1 MGAARRARPAAGAAG
16 DRRQLQLRRR
26 PAGADPRLDQALAL
40 LLRGAR
46 LAGRGRHR
54 PAAGA
59 GPGPAPAGRL
69 HHQPAPPRRLRPGR
83 LERQELA
90 LGRRHRRPGPPR
102 QPDRGR
108 GRAPAGRPVRGE
120 EEAVGVLRDPPGQLP
135 GRPAGRHPAALRDYH
150 LGLRA
155 GLGGRRHLLQLP
167 GRHPR
172 ALRLGPG
179 RADPQGQPV
188 RPAPEVLRRA
198 RAGRGHGLPGRPG
211 AGAVRR
217 RVPGRARGQGRR
229 PVMLSARDVEE
240 ALKERLLRGAYPRG
254 GALPSVRALA
264 AELGTS
270 PSTVGRAV
278 QVLARQGWVTAT
290 SRRGAVVRRDLP
302 AGETDL
308 RDAEAAIRRLA
319 VRWRLVGGDRVEFQE
334 LVARVADEVF
344 QPAPRTVFL
353 ECNPVDLQRG
363 LEQVQRETSVSVEP
377 LLLEDAADGSG
388 ELLKDANVLLTPYFH
403 LAEAREL
410 APEGAQVVPLNF
422 VPSEDAMRA
431 LVELTP
437 ETLVGVLAVDARS
450 RRRLEAI
457 VQQYSAATVLGALLD
472 DPEAAAS
479 LVGAADVVLITNAA
493 NLPGHL
499 AARARRLVRVGWAL
513 EPGGLGG
520 WRVSAEPSSG
530 AG

>member
-1 MGAARRARPAAGAAG
+1 
-16 DRRQLQLRRR
+16 
-26 PAGADPRLDQALAL
+26 
-40 LLRGAR
+40 
-46 LAGRGRHR
+46 
-54 PAAGA
+54 
-59 GPGPAPAGRL
+59 
-69 HHQPAPPRRLRPGR
+69 
-83 LERQELA
+83 
-90 LGRRHRRPGPPR
+90 
-102 QPDRGR
+102 
-108 GRAPAGRPVRGE
+108 
-120 EEAVGVLRDPPGQLP
+120 
-135 GRPAGRHPAALRDYH
+135 
-150 LGLRA
+150 
-155 GLGGRRHLLQLP
+155 
-167 GRHPR
+167 
-172 ALRLGPG
+172 
-179 RADPQGQPV
+179 
-188 RPAPEVLRRA
+188 
-198 RAGRGHGLPGRPG
+198 
-211 AGAVRR
+211 
-217 RVPGRARGQGRR
+217 
-229 PVMLSARDVEE
+229 MLSARDVEE

-278 QVLARQGWVTAT
+278 QELARQGWVTAT

-302 AGETDL
+302 TGETGV

-334 LVARVADEVF
+334 LVLRVADEVF

-363 LEQVQRETSVSVEP
+363 LDQVQRETSVSIEP
-377 LLLEDAADGSG
+377 MLLADAAEETG
-388 ELLKDANVLLTPYFH
+388 ELKDVNVLLTPYFH

-422 VPSEDAMRA
+422 VASQDAMRA
-431 LVELTP
+431 LVDLP
-437 ETLVGVLAVDARS
+437 ADTLVGVLAVDARS

-457 VQQYSAATVLGALLD
+457 VQQYSSASAVLGALLED
-472 DPEAAAS
+472 DQAAVNLVEAAD
-479 LVGAADVVLITNAA
+479 LVLVTNAA

-520 WRVSAEPSSG
+520 WRVSAEPSPS